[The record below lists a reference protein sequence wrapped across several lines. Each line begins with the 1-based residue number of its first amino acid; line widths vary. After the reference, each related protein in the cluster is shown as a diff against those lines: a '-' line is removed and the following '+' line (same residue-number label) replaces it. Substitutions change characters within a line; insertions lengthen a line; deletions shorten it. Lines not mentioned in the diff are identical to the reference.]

1 MYIRRCKL
9 FYACSTYFH
18 QLGLHQY
25 VAPHNIQELQEIH
38 ANARPT
44 AVAYVSTI
52 FLLYLIGLGVILV
65 HYMNSSY
72 GSWTWNL
79 DDLWEELRPAF
90 SKPKPKWESKSRGE
104 YPGYQ
109 REIGSQSLIKLRE
122 DERRL

>member
-1 MYIRRCKL
+1 MLTLQFCEEGASRRQRTPLNVGWCKL
-9 FYACSTYFH
+9 FDAGLSILLSVVY

-25 VAPHNIQELQEIH
+25 VAPHNIQELHEIH

-52 FLLYLIGLGVILV
+52 FLLYLVGLGLILV

-90 SKPKPKWESKSRGE
+90 TKPKPKWEPKTRGE
-104 YPGYQ
+104 
-109 REIGSQSLIKLRE
+109 
-122 DERRL
+122 